1 MKKIHIDFQIYDS
14 EDPKQIIVLDTSI
27 WSYIEDKPSIIE
39 ILTPGEKDAVVY
51 PYTKNGFN
59 ILNSINL
66 GLNCSDCNQ
75 NLLDLPDGVYEITIK
90 GSPDSFYKKRCYLRT
105 TIIQSKL
112 DDLLINE
119 YSNCKNCNENNEDIS
134 RILRYNDLI
143 AVADAF
149 VRKGFICEAQDI
161 IFKIQKF
168 LKTKNCKK
176 CPHKV

>member
-112 DDLLINE
+112 DDLL
-119 YSNCKNCNENNEDIS
+119 K
-134 RILRYNDLI
+134 L
-143 AVADAF
+143 
-149 VRKGFICEAQDI
+149 
-161 IFKIQKF
+161 
-168 LKTKNCKK
+168 
-176 CPHKV
+176 